1 MDHLRQSVG
10 LRAYAQKN
18 PKNEYKREAFN
29 MFENMLDEIN
39 SETIRILFNIQ
50 IATKEEIEK
59 IEKENL
65 KNAEKN
71 LELKKDEDQSQITQ
85 GPEKNNKAEQVIAS
99 EKIGRN
105 KLVRI
110 TNGEETKEMKY
121 KKAKPLI
128 ENQGWKII

>member
-1 MDHLRQSVG
+1 
-10 LRAYAQKN
+10 
-18 PKNEYKREAFN
+18 

-71 LELKKDEDQSQITQ
+71 IELKKNDSPSETDQSS
-85 GPEKNNKAEQVIAS
+85 ENNHKAEQVIVS

-105 KLVRI
+105 ELVKI
-110 TNGEETKEMKY
+110 TNGEETREIKY

-128 ENQGWKII
+128 ENDGWRIV